1 MRDSGEQCVMT
12 TGGPM
17 MLKWHAGQL
26 GFSSFGTS
34 YVITEYKFTI
44 IMYNSVMQEQPTTR
58 MPTLVVELDP
68 YSWAMWDV
76 LEENQDY

>member
-1 MRDSGEQCVMT
+1 
-12 TGGPM
+12 
-17 MLKWHAGQL
+17 
-26 GFSSFGTS
+26 
-34 YVITEYKFTI
+34 
-44 IMYNSVMQEQPTTR
+44 MYNSVMQEQPTTR